1 MAGDGTEKKRSLI
14 LFIIIGLVLISGI
27 GAGAWF
33 FFMSGDDVQSDE
45 MVMVET
51 DAALNEPLYINV
63 SQPFIFNVT
72 GDNRNRLVQIKVQ
85 LMVRGDDND
94 ATAKLHTPLI
104 ESSILSSFGAATLE
118 QLRSPTGRLEIRA
131 QALSDLQAAFQKI
144 VGRPVV
150 EKVLFTDFVM
160 Q

>member
-1 MAGDGTEKKRSLI
+1 MADDGTEKKRSPI
-14 LFIIIGLVLISGI
+14 LFIIIGLVLVASI

-33 FFMSGDDVQSDE
+33 FFMSGDDTQSDE
-45 MVMVET
+45 TAMVVSDT
-51 DAALNEPLYINV
+51 AQNEPLYINV

-94 ATAKLHTPLI
+94 AMAKLHTPLI

-118 QLRSPTGRLEIRA
+118 QLRSPTGRIEIRA

-144 VGRPVV
+144 VGEPVV

>member
-1 MAGDGTEKKRSLI
+1 MADDGTEKKRSPI
-14 LFIIIGLVLISGI
+14 LFIIIGIVLVAGI

-33 FFMSGDDVQSDE
+33 FFLSGGDTPTD
-45 MVMVET
+45 
-51 DAALNEPLYINV
+51 DAAVVEVDESQNEALYVNV

-72 GDNRNRLVQIKVQ
+72 GDHKNRLVQIKVQ
-85 LMVRGDDND
+85 LMVRGNDND
-94 ATAKLHTPLI
+94 ALAQLHTPLV

-131 QALSDLQAAFQKI
+131 QALSDLQAAFDKI
-144 VGRPVV
+144 VGKPVV